1 MLKINAATDNRR
13 VEKPGIKN
21 ESLVQI
27 KVIISS
33 HDFGSDYTLAQITRI
48 TPK

>member
-33 HDFGSDYTLAQITRI
+33 HDYGSDYTLAQITRI